1 MRETMNE
8 QKMNRC
14 VDFRQ
19 NLIQQSYD
27 KVFVQR
33 LHVQLSPFSSQSR
46 SRSLP
51 WNPSLLDFP
60 FFPFSPAIPSVF
72 PLFHPVPHG
81 PMPLQCQTEPCP
93 AGSFLAE
100 PFVICCLAL
109 KDLPSRFCVWNMWKR
124 VLLFMCSDFS
134 VKEQNLLFCL
144 LLLCVMQMPRSSA
157 QHDGL
162 VFQMLPPRMGWVLK
176 ASAPFGL
183 HSHDTQT
190 INNHWQA
197 TNIDNNDGIF
207 SSEIRQ
213 TPKVCEKFI
222 LTPPPPQIAN
232 RRRRHRRNRSHII
245 SLMALNFR
253 GFFIW
258 FDYIS
263 SFLFRWL
270 KLFDGCSSIDNWNT
284 IFLFVGSDKRG
295 EALKSRLP

>member
-1 MRETMNE
+1 MFGICENAFYFL
-8 QKMNRC
+8 C
-14 VDFRQ
+14 A
-19 NLIQQSYD
+19 LI
-27 KVFVQR
+27 
-33 LHVQLSPFSSQSR
+33 SQWR
-46 SRSLP
+46 R
-51 WNPSLLDFP
+51 
-60 FFPFSPAIPSVF
+60 
-72 PLFHPVPHG
+72 
-81 PMPLQCQTEPCP
+81 
-93 AGSFLAE
+93 
-100 PFVICCLAL
+100 
-109 KDLPSRFCVWNMWKR
+109 
-124 VLLFMCSDFS
+124 
-134 VKEQNLLFCL
+134 QNLLFCL

-157 QHDGL
+157 QYDGL
-162 VFQMLPPRMGWVLK
+162 VFQMLPARMGWVLK

-222 LTPPPPQIAN
+222 LRLPQTPSQIAN
-232 RRRRHRRNRSHII
+232 RQRRHRRNRSHII

-263 SFLFRWL
+263 TFLFRWL

-284 IFLFVGSDKRG
+284 IFLFVGSDKG
-295 EALKSRLP
+295 VEALKSWLS